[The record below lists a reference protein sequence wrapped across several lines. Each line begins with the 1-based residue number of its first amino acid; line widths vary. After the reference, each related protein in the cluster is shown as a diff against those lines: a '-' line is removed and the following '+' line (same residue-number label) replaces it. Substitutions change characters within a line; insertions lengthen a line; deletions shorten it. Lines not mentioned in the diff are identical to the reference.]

1 MCMPPAC
8 SRVVW
13 LDKRLK
19 DSRLEVE
26 MKRWHALARD
36 GSPLPTMKQ
45 VTSSPLAA
53 VLPLAEIPA
62 VSWLRMA
69 DATQKGTDWGQSLSG
84 D

>member
-36 GSPLPTMKQ
+36 GSPLPTMNQ

-53 VLPLAEIPA
+53 VPPLAEIPA
-62 VSWLRMA
+62 CFLAENGRCHSERHRLGSKLVW
-69 DATQKGTDWGQSLSG
+69 
-84 D
+84 